1 MSSSTY
7 KRHHLSNNTADHLTQ
22 LASLHTARTHIENPK
37 FNVNDEEG
45 MKNYVE
51 LSTVVIFAILVHS
64 ALTASLVNIF
74 MTLHGVG
81 GGGGGK
87 GEGVE
92 KWGAVD
98 GDLYALRM
106 NGGDSCSSD
115 DSSSSSTGQAG
126 LESYNFQQQQSSAAA
141 AVVAKKKII
150 VSDYETTISLE
161 TYSAML
167 MKQRQSNNSEEET
180 IESLR
185 LKAKQSK
192 FRYMR

>member
-1 MSSSTY
+1 
-7 KRHHLSNNTADHLTQ
+7 
-22 LASLHTARTHIENPK
+22 
-37 FNVNDEEG
+37 
-45 MKNYVE
+45 MKNYTE

-92 KWGAVD
+92 KWAE
-98 GDLYALRM
+98 GDLYFSDALRT

-115 DSSSSSTGQAG
+115 DVSSSTTSQRDNYSW
-126 LESYNFQQQQSSAAA
+126 LESYNFQQQSSA
-141 AVVAKKKII
+141 VAKKKII

-167 MKQRQSNNSEEET
+167 MKQQRQSSNSEEEEET

>member
-1 MSSSTY
+1 
-7 KRHHLSNNTADHLTQ
+7 
-22 LASLHTARTHIENPK
+22 
-37 FNVNDEEG
+37 

-81 GGGGGK
+81 GGGGA

-92 KWGAVD
+92 KWTID

-115 DSSSSSTGQAG
+115 DVSSSSTATGQADDYSW
-126 LESYNFQQQQSSAAA
+126 LESYNFQQQQSSA
-141 AVVAKKKII
+141 VAKKKII
-150 VSDYETTISLE
+150 ISDETTISLE

-167 MKQRQSNNSEEET
+167 MKQRQSNNSDEEEET

>member
-1 MSSSTY
+1 
-7 KRHHLSNNTADHLTQ
+7 
-22 LASLHTARTHIENPK
+22 
-37 FNVNDEEG
+37 

-81 GGGGGK
+81 GGGGGA

-98 GDLYALRM
+98 GDLYALRT

-115 DSSSSSTGQAG
+115 VVSPSSTGQEDDYSW
-126 LESYNFQQQQSSAAA
+126 LESYNFQQQSSA
-141 AVVAKKKII
+141 VAKKKII
-150 VSDYETTISLE
+150 VSDETTISLE

-167 MKQRQSNNSEEET
+167 MKQQRQSSNSEEEET

>member
-1 MSSSTY
+1 
-7 KRHHLSNNTADHLTQ
+7 
-22 LASLHTARTHIENPK
+22 
-37 FNVNDEEG
+37 
-45 MKNYVE
+45 MKNLYTE
-51 LSTVVIFAILVHS
+51 LSTVVIFAIFVHS

-81 GGGGGK
+81 GGG
-87 GEGVE
+87 EGVE

-98 GDLYALRM
+98 GDLYYALRT
-106 NGGDSCSSD
+106 NGGDCCKND
-115 DSSSSSTGQAG
+115 DDISSSSTIGQRDDYSW
-126 LESYNFQQQQSSAAA
+126 LESYNFQQQQQSSAA
-141 AVVAKKKII
+141 VAKKKII
-150 VSDYETTISLE
+150 TSDETTNISLE

-167 MKQRQSNNSEEET
+167 MKHQRQSSNSDEET